1 MMCSTSGQFP
11 YKKVK
16 NLTAL
21 PPLPTGWD
29 TDAMTGVRATILD
42 YKMEATFWWWRAT
55 RQGSCVPDD
64 CGATKPAIHW
74 GLLSEGKKKDIH
86 FGGMSFGHSS
96 QADILNNRVALNA
109 ERELSGEES
118 NHFKLGR
125 SEKIIFLIFPTIQW
139 GGKVLYWYLAAI
151 NVVNC

>member
-64 CGATKPAIHW
+64 CGATKPTIHW

-96 QADILNNRVALNA
+96 QADILNNRVA
-109 ERELSGEES
+109 ERWKRIIWWGKQSFQIGEVRKNYFFDLSNNSVRRKGS
-118 NHFKLGR
+118 ILVFSCH
-125 SEKIIFLIFPTIQW
+125 
-139 GGKVLYWYLAAI
+139 
-151 NVVNC
+151 